1 MNIVLFLLVLD
12 YGWVK
17 VGDTYED
24 LEACQV
30 TQDTFIEGHPD
41 IIEGFCCHLTC
52 EGCDKV
58 AVVRESSLFYCASC
72 WFKNF
77 TNRKKANGK

>member
-30 TQDTFIEGHPD
+30 TQDTFIEQHPD
-41 IIEGFCCHLTC
+41 IIEGFCCHLT
-52 EGCDKV
+52 E
-58 AVVRESSLFYCASC
+58 ASC
-72 WFKNF
+72 VNLEVRSNDNKI
-77 TNRKKANGK
+77 

>member
-12 YGWVK
+12 YGWLK

-30 TQDTFIEGHPD
+30 TQDAFIEQHPD
-41 IIEGFCCHLTC
+41 IIEGFCCDLT
-52 EGCDKV
+52 ET
-58 AVVRESSLFYCASC
+58 SC
-72 WFKNF
+72 VNLEIRSNDHKI
-77 TNRKKANGK
+77 

>member
-24 LEACQV
+24 LKDCQV
-30 TQDTFIEGHPD
+30 TQDTFIEEHPD
-41 IIEGFCCHLTC
+41 IIEGFCCHLT
-52 EGCDKV
+52 ET
-58 AVVRESSLFYCASC
+58 SC
-72 WFKNF
+72 LNLEVI
-77 TNRKKANGK
+77 TNGE